1 MASNAAVTELIY
13 LTFKKGVKPEDPEN
27 YEGRVFTEALEA
39 VKLHSGYLYSSWG
52 RTVED
57 ENDIVWLVAWKDAT
71 SSVPLSQISSIL
83 APSSA
88 PITIHTTL
96 TPPVHLK
103 DLTTTPIVELA
114 ILPFP
119 SALPFEQKSFIE
131 SSLSNLRTA
140 LLGICPSDDEE
151 DDPTTKEH
159 HQHHHQHQHH
169 QHQHQHHHEAQK
181 PSSSPS
187 RTKLAKQGP
196 PGWLS
201 LGWVE
206 RPRTVEHAD
215 SPSGEAELTIL
226 VIGWESIQ
234 EHEAAMGT
242 DDFEKA
248 FAPVRAKMLPG
259 IKVLEMRYVRFGEED
274 GSPRTRGEER
284 WGGKGEGEGEG
295 RSVGNEHV

>member
-1 MASNAAVTELIY
+1 MTSKAAVTELIY

-27 YEGRVFTEALEA
+27 YEGRVFTDALEA

-57 ENDIVWLVAWKDAT
+57 ENDVVWFVAWKDAT

-83 APSSA
+83 APSST
-88 PITIHTTL
+88 PITLHATL
-96 TPPVHLK
+96 TPPVPVK
-103 DLTTTPIVELA
+103 DLTTTPIVEFA

-119 SALPFEQKSFIE
+119 SALPFEQKSFVE

-151 DDPTTKEH
+151 EKPATKE
-159 HQHHHQHQHH
+159 QHHHQHHQHH
-169 QHQHQHHHEAQK
+169 QQHEEPK
-181 PSSSPS
+181 SSSRPS
-187 RTKLAKQGP
+187 RLTKPGP
-196 PGWLS
+196 PSWLS

-206 RPRTVEHAD
+206 RPGTVEHAD
-215 SPSGEAELTIL
+215 SPSGEAELAIL

-234 EHEAAMGT
+234 EHEAALGT

-248 FAPVRAKMLPG
+248 IAPIRAKMLPG
-259 IKVLEMRYVRFGEED
+259 IKVLEMRYVRFMEE
-274 GSPRTRGEER
+274 
-284 WGGKGEGEGEG
+284 GGKGEEKGG
-295 RSVGNEHV
+295 R

>member
-1 MASNAAVTELIY
+1 MASKAAVTELIY

-39 VKLHSGYLYSSWG
+39 VKLHSGYQYSTWG

-57 ENDIVWLVAWKDAT
+57 ENDIVWLVASANKKPASFPQNTAWKDAT
-71 SSVPLSQISSIL
+71 SSVPVSQISSIL
-83 APSSA
+83 APSST

-96 TPPVHLK
+96 TPPVHLE

-119 SALPFEQKSFIE
+119 SALPFEKKSFIE
-131 SSLSNLRTA
+131 NSLSNLRTA

-151 DDPTTKEH
+151 EEPTTKEH
-159 HQHHHQHQHH
+159 QQHQQHQHEQHGKHQHRQHHHD
-169 QHQHQHHHEAQK
+169 ESQK

-187 RTKLAKQGP
+187 QKKLAKQGP
-196 PGWLS
+196 PAWLS

-206 RPRTVEHAD
+206 RPGTVKHAD
-215 SPSGEAELTIL
+215 SPSGEAELAIL

-242 DDFEKA
+242 HDFEKA
-248 FAPVRAKMLPG
+248 IAPVRAKMLPG
-259 IKVLEMRYVRFGEED
+259 IKVLEM
-274 GSPRTRGEER
+274 
-284 WGGKGEGEGEG
+284 
-295 RSVGNEHV
+295 